1 MSEKINTS
9 GFTIYPECA
18 VVLEVIGVTLQTK
31 KDNPA
36 VKFYRWDFTVRMSDN
51 EDILNE
57 INFLFFPNQ
66 MGDLLRAIG
75 AKEVSKD
82 HFELDDEWKR
92 NFAPGKLI
100 KANIVHTIFR
110 GDTKHTLANIEA
122 YVEDVASNPATGE
135 NTETSWDEG
144 VK

>member
-57 INFLFFPNQ
+57 INQCPLENI
-66 MGDLLRAIG
+66 D
-75 AKEVSKD
+75 
-82 HFELDDEWKR
+82 
-92 NFAPGKLI
+92 PGYP
-100 KANIVHTIFR
+100 FR
-110 GDTKHTLANIEA
+110 P
-122 YVEDVASNPATGE
+122 SC
-135 NTETSWDEG
+135 
-144 VK
+144 

>member
-1 MSEKINTS
+1 MKLTQNNQLKNRRITMSEKINTS
-9 GFTIYPECA
+9 GFTIYPKCA
-18 VVLEVIGVTLQTK
+18 VVLEVSTVSLQTK
-31 KDNPA
+31 KDSPS
-36 VKFYRWDFTVRMSDN
+36 VKFYRWNFAVRMSDN

-92 NFAPGKLI
+92 NFAPGK
-100 KANIVHTIFR
+100 
-110 GDTKHTLANIEA
+110 
-122 YVEDVASNPATGE
+122 
-135 NTETSWDEG
+135 
-144 VK
+144 